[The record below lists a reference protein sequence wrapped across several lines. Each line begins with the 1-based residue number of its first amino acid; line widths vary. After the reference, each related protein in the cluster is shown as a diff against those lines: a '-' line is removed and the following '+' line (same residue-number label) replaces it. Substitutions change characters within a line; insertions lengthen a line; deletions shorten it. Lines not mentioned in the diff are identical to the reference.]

1 MFIGTGGGGGKTPF
15 CSTIAGC
22 NGGDTTLGAYTAK
35 GGGGGGGF
43 GASALSGASGGGG
56 VRGPLFPHPWL
67 PGTGV
72 SGQGSSGGM
81 GRGGTSTA
89 LLDPP
94 PYSSLNGGA
103 AGGGGGAGAVGG
115 SDMFNIA
122 GDGGAGVL
130 PSFGGLLNDIY
141 GQVGES
147 TAHPRTLP
155 INTAT
160 ATTNKGSIDTP
171 CHPTQPSHPLIS
183 PYHFTLSSDPLPTL

>member
-67 PGTGV
+67 PGAGL

-81 GRGGTSTA
+81 GRGATSTA

-94 PYSSLNGGA
+94 PYSTLNGGA

-147 TAHPRTLP
+147 TAHTRTLP
-155 INTAT
+155 HL
-160 ATTNKGSIDTP
+160 SIQP
-171 CHPTQPSHPLIS
+171 RSLPTKALSTYSVIPPYLQ
-183 PYHFTLSSDPLPTL
+183 PYHLTLSTDPLPTL